1 MFEAR
6 LVQSIIL
13 KKIIEALRELVADVN
28 LDVTKEGISLQ
39 AMDASHVA
47 LVTFF
52 LRAENFQDFH
62 CDRPQTLG
70 ISMSSLSKVIK
81 CCENDDSI
89 VIRAEDNA
97 NLIAFI
103 FEGKQDDRMSEFNLN
118 LLSLETEHMGIP
130 DQEYAA
136 IIHIPSSEL
145 NRICKELSQL
155 SDTINIDIN
164 KERVIF
170 SVNGDIG
177 KGAISLSQ
185 KNDKYMIEV
194 VNNINASFALRYLNL
209 FNKAS
214 TLSNNV
220 TLCVSEDLPLILR
233 FDFEIGSMKYYLA
246 PKINDEFN

>member
-6 LVQSIIL
+6 LAQGIIL
-13 KKIIEALRELVADVN
+13 KKIIEALRELVTDVN
-28 LDVTKEGISLQ
+28 LDITREGISLQ

-52 LRAENFQDFH
+52 LRADCFQDYH
-62 CDRPQTLG
+62 CDRPQALG
-70 ISMSSLSKVIK
+70 ISIASLGKVIK
-81 CCENDDSI
+81 CAENDDCI

-97 NLIAFI
+97 SLITFI
-103 FEGKQDDRMSEFNLN
+103 FESRQDDRLSEFNLN

-130 DQEYAA
+130 EQEYAA
-136 IIHIPSSEL
+136 VVQIPSAEL

-170 SVNGDIG
+170 SVNGDTG
-177 KGAISLSQ
+177 RGAISLSQ
-185 KNDKYMIEV
+185 KNDKNIIQAI
-194 VNNINASFALRYLNL
+194 NNVNASFALRYLNL

-214 TLSNNV
+214 GLSNNV
-220 TLCVSEDLPLILR
+220 ILSVSEDLPLIVR
-233 FDFEIGSMKYYLA
+233 YDFEIGTMKYYLA

>member
-1 MFEAR
+1 MFQAR
-6 LVQSIIL
+6 LSQGIIL
-13 KKIIEALRELVADVN
+13 KKIIEALRELVTDVN
-28 LDVTKEGISLQ
+28 LDISKEGISLQ

-52 LRAENFQDFH
+52 LRAEYFQDFH

-70 ISMSSLSKVIK
+70 ISIGSLGKVIK
-81 CCENDDSI
+81 CAENEDSI

-97 NLIAFI
+97 SLITFI
-103 FEGKQDDRMSEFNLN
+103 FEGKHDDRVSEFNLN
-118 LLSLETEHMGIP
+118 LLTLETEHMGIP

-136 IIHIPSSEL
+136 IIQIPSPEF

-155 SDTINIDIN
+155 SDTLNIDIT

-170 SVNGDIG
+170 SVNGDTG
-177 KGAISLSQ
+177 RGAISLTQ
-185 KNDKYMIEV
+185 KNDKNIIEV
-194 VNNINASFALRYLNL
+194 INNVNASFALRYLNL

-220 TLCVSEDLPLILR
+220 ILSVSEDLPLIVR
-233 FDFEIGSMKYYLA
+233 YDFEIGIMKYYLA
-246 PKINDEFN
+246 PKINDEFT